1 MNNEIIATDTIEL
14 CTQLENA
21 WTELSMWRDGEIVR
35 EEDAGDKNTENM
47 WIETAL
53 ELPGKQGE
61 QTDVIMYSP
70 EWATWIKGMVTRWEN
85 DELEWS
91 VYDQQNDKYLVWSR
105 PPKYWMRPVLP
116 SNSNLPKKASRKTF
130 DTPETDANCWKSS
143 VREHAPELCYA
154 DFARKLELE
163 RDAVIAQN
171 AEIFRNLGLPH
182 GDMGALENYILNK
195 K

>member
-1 MNNEIIATDTIEL
+1 MNNKTIATD
-14 CTQLENA
+14 A
-21 WTELSMWRDGEIVR
+21 WTELLMWRDGEIVR
-35 EEDAGDKNTENM
+35 EEDVGDRINLQNALIGISQIVRAMNFGDTFPAITRSLENADK
-47 WIETAL
+47 AL
-53 ELPGKQGE
+53 NNHNACENILPNKSSCE
-61 QTDVIMYSP
+61 
-70 EWATWIKGMVTRWEN
+70 
-85 DELEWS
+85 
-91 VYDQQNDKYLVWSR
+91 
-105 PPKYWMRPVLP
+105 
-116 SNSNLPKKASRKTF
+116 TF

-143 VREHAPELCYA
+143 VRGHGTLEDCGPELCYA